1 MITLMLSL
9 AFSSFAAAAPVI
21 CPSSNVFYS
30 KIYNCGMNKLAPQ
43 YGRSC
48 ADMVVAES
56 KVNGKKLSD
65 LMENMKQQLGDAQTA
80 NMSEARKRLRMAVTD
95 LERQIKS
102 MQSNTNVVAS
112 YAEAMIDFPDS
123 DSDDTSPDCF
133 NENFHALQNIVNELD
148 REIVNSKRA
157 RTEALRL
164 LGSLSKSGSEMSNI
178 SGVKR
183 KLSSQAVDA
192 LPKAPRA
199 KRSRSSDIS
208 GTEEPKPKSA
218 IAK

>member
-9 AFSSFAAAAPVI
+9 ALASSATAAPVA

-30 KIYNCGMNKLAPQ
+30 KIYNCGMNKLAPE

-48 ADMVVAES
+48 ADMVIAES
-56 KVNGKKLSD
+56 QANGKKLNE
-65 LMENMKQQLGDAQTA
+65 LMENMKHQLGDAQAA
-80 NMSEARKRLRMAVTD
+80 NMGEARKRLRMAVTD

-123 DSDDTSPDCF
+123 ESDETSPDCF
-133 NENFHALQNIVNELD
+133 NENFHALQKIVNELD

-164 LGSLSKSGSEMSNI
+164 LGSLGKSGSEMSNI

-183 KLSSQAVDA
+183 KLSSQPASA
-192 LPKAPRA
+192 LPKAPRG

-208 GTEEPKPKSA
+208 GTEDQKPKSST
-218 IAK
+218 AK